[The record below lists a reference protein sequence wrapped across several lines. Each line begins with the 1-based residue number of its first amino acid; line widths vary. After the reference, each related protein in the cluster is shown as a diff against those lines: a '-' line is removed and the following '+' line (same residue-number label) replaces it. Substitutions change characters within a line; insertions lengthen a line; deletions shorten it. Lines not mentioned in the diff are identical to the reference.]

1 MQAAMGGVQ
10 MATGT
15 IRALAAVIS
24 ISFGSAADAEPL
36 GDQANALKLI
46 TDTADRIC
54 NVVTAAGSSSSFD
67 VEGQLKAELGGLASR
82 LAGVGISG
90 SGKLN
95 EEQYQNVL
103 RQDLA
108 GTLRDN
114 AACKLKVFETL
125 STKFLSSAPPMEPAL
140 NIAGRWRDNRGIM
153 YNIAQEGDAFR
164 FSAFGPSCRGN
175 NFQSSGRGT
184 ISGRNVESSYNSSLP
199 SGGQCSGT
207 VFANG
212 TEMSSTCTDTICG
225 PFSSSL
231 IKQ

>member
-1 MQAAMGGVQ
+1 

-15 IRALAAVIS
+15 MRALVAVIS
-24 ISFGSAADAEPL
+24 VFLGGAANAEPL

-67 VEGQLKAELGGLASR
+67 IDGQVKAELGGLASR
-82 LAGVGISG
+82 LAGVGVSG

-95 EEQYQNVL
+95 EERYQNVL

-125 STKFLSSAPPMEPAL
+125 STKILSAAPQVEQAP
-140 NIAGRWRDNRGIM
+140 NIAGRWRDNLGTT
-153 YNIAQEGDAFR
+153 YVVDQEGDSFR
-164 FSAFGPSCRGN
+164 FYAFGTSCRGY
-175 NFQSSGRGT
+175 NFQTSGRGT
-184 ISGRNVESSYNSSLP
+184 TNGRNVESSYSSNLP
-199 SGGQCSGT
+199 SGGRCTGI

-212 TEMSSTCTDTICG
+212 TELTSTCNDTICG
-225 PFSSSL
+225 PFSASL

>member
-1 MQAAMGGVQ
+1 

-15 IRALAAVIS
+15 VRALVAVIS
-24 ISFGSAADAEPL
+24 VFLGGAASAEPL

-46 TDTADRIC
+46 TDTADKIC
-54 NVVTAAGSSSSFD
+54 NVVTAAGSSRSFD
-67 VEGQLKAELGGLASR
+67 VDGQVKAELGGLASR

-125 STKFLSSAPPMEPAL
+125 SSKILSAAPPVDPAP
-140 NIAGRWRDNRGIM
+140 NIAGRWRDNMGIT
-153 YNIAQEGDAFR
+153 YVFDQEGDSFR
-164 FSAFGPSCRGN
+164 FYAFGASCRGY
-175 NFQSSGRGT
+175 NFQTSGRGI
-184 ISGRNVESSYNSSLP
+184 ISGRNVESSYSSSLP
-199 SGGQCSGT
+199 SGGRCAGT
-207 VFANG
+207 LFANG
-212 TEMSSTCTDTICG
+212 TEMTSTCNDTICG
-225 PFSSSL
+225 SFTASL

>member
-1 MQAAMGGVQ
+1 

-15 IRALAAVIS
+15 MRTLAVVIS
-24 ISFGSAADAEPL
+24 VLFGSAADAESL

-46 TDTADRIC
+46 TDTADKIC
-54 NVVTAAGSSSSFD
+54 NVVTAAGSSRNFD

-108 GTLRDN
+108 ATLRDN

-125 STKFLSSAPPMEPAL
+125 STKILSSVPQAEPVL
-140 NIAGRWRDNRGIM
+140 NIAGRWRDNWGIT
-153 YNIAQEGDAFR
+153 YNIVQEGDAFR

-175 NFQSSGRGT
+175 NFQTSGRGT
-184 ISGRNVESSYNSSLP
+184 ISGRNLESSYSSSLP

-212 TEMSSTCTDTICG
+212 AEMSSTCNDTICG
-225 PFSSSL
+225 SFSASL